1 MILYYHK
8 MEGLK
13 MNLPKEYTEKM
24 KRLFGE
30 KEYQQ
35 YLDSFS
41 EGKQA
46 GLRINTLKW
55 TKQEFLNKNIFDTQ
69 EVKWCQEG
77 VYSQGE
83 ARPAKHPY
91 YYAGLYYIQEPSA
104 MAPAAV
110 LPVDKGDYVL
120 DICAAPGGK
129 STHLGAKLEQTGVLV
144 ANDIS
149 PSRTKA
155 LLKNIEL
162 FGITNS
168 IVMSE
173 TPEKLSKSFPC
184 YFDKILID
192 APCSGEGMF
201 RKEPD
206 MIKSWNQKLIDF
218 CIQQQR
224 NILEHS
230 ATMLKNG
237 GMLLY
242 STCTFSPEE
251 NEGMIQQFLEK
262 HSEFFIV
269 PLDYLLGFDRGRPE
283 WLENA
288 KEELKHCGRLFPHK
302 IKGEGHF
309 LALLQKR
316 GEKRYDILE
325 QEREDIDKRICFF
338 HAFEKEILQK
348 NWKKTEG
355 IYKIY
360 GDDLCYLPKGVPS
373 LKGLRVLRSGL
384 LLGTFKKN
392 RFEPSQAF
400 AMALTKKDVKN
411 VIDFSLEE
419 QSVVRYLKGETI
431 EIPQQ
436 KEGWHLVCVDGYPLG
451 WGKVQ
456 KGRLKNKYAVGWKW
470 E

>member
-1 MILYYHK
+1 
-8 MEGLK
+8 

-24 KRLFGE
+24 RRLFGE

-35 YLDSFS
+35 YLDAFA
-41 EGKQA
+41 EKKQA

-55 TKQEFLNKNIFDTQ
+55 SKKQLLQSHIFDTEDVPWCQQGVYISQ
-69 EVKWCQEG
+69 EV
-77 VYSQGE
+77 
-83 ARPAKHPY
+83 RPAKHPY
-91 YYAGLYYIQEPSA
+91 YFAGLYYIQEPSA
-104 MAPAAV
+104 MAPACV
-110 LPVDKGDYVL
+110 LPISEGDCVL

-129 STHLGAKLEQTGVLV
+129 STQLGAKLQHTGVLI

-149 PSRTKA
+149 AGRTKA
-155 LLKNIEL
+155 LLKNIER
-162 FGITNS
+162 FGIDNS

-173 TPEKLSKSFPC
+173 TPKRLLESFPG

-206 MIKSWNQKLIDF
+206 MIKSWNKELIDF
-218 CIQQQR
+218 CIQQQK
-224 NILEHS
+224 NILEC
-230 ATMLKNG
+230 AADMLKKE
-237 GMLLY
+237 GMILY

-251 NEGMIQQFLEK
+251 NEGIIQAFLEK
-262 HSEFFIV
+262 HNEFFLV
-269 PLDYLLGFDRGRPE
+269 PIDPILGFDKGKPQWIE
-283 WLENA
+283 GGKKELEY
-288 KEELKHCGRLFPHK
+288 CGRLFPHK
-302 IKGEGHF
+302 IRGEGHF
-309 LALLQKR
+309 LALLQKK
-316 GEKRYDILE
+316 GKKQEAVFQQEK
-325 QEREDIDKRICFF
+325 EDTDKRIGLFED
-338 HAFEKEILQK
+338 FEKEVLQK
-348 NWKKTEG
+348 QWKKTKG
-355 IYKIY
+355 IFKIY

-400 AMALTKKDVKN
+400 AMALTKEDVKN
-411 VIDFSLEE
+411 VIDFSYNDDN
-419 QSVVRYLKGETI
+419 VIRYLKGETI
-431 EIPQQ
+431 ETAQQ
-436 KEGWHLVCVDGYPLG
+436 KQGWHIVCVDSYPLG